1 MWYWFNS
8 PCSEKW
14 TNLRENLGSVSFGS
28 FSHNKSPLT
37 VHPLFFN
44 MAPLLRIE
52 STSFTF
58 PGPTVPWASVRGA
71 AGLGRLALR
80 WGSGSPKPQTPAPG
94 QPLVG
99 TDQPGNWVTP
109 RPGRPL
115 SKRLISKWFE
125 VKLSLSFFYISVEGF
140 RGFRNVVGCME
151 HFCTS
156 LMGDGSADKT
166 PAHKQKRFK
175 KANAH
180 KRKGWKKLGETW
192 IQTSKRSVGAPCPRL
207 PVLR

>member
-1 MWYWFNS
+1 MNMWISSLMRLLKSFPNKLWLIKHGKKHLKFDNGS
-8 PCSEKW
+8 SSTFC
-14 TNLRENLGSVSFGS
+14 NLSS
-28 FSHNKSPLT
+28 
-37 VHPLFFN
+37 
-44 MAPLLRIE
+44 LLRIE

-115 SKRLISKWFE
+115 FQRLISKWFE
-125 VKLSLSFFYISVEGF
+125 VKLSLSTVISFSYFDEGF

-166 PAHKQKRFK
+166 PAHKQKIFK

-180 KRKGWKKLGETW
+180 KRKGLK
-192 IQTSKRSVGAPCPRL
+192 
-207 PVLR
+207 

>member
-1 MWYWFNS
+1 MDYKGGKKHLKCDNGS
-8 PCSEKW
+8 ILLAQRNGQILEKILDLLHLEVFP
-14 TNLRENLGSVSFGS
+14 TTKAPLHCYSSSTFCNLSS
-28 FSHNKSPLT
+28 
-37 VHPLFFN
+37 
-44 MAPLLRIE
+44 LLRIE

-115 SKRLISKWFE
+115 SQRLI
-125 VKLSLSFFYISVEGF
+125 
-140 RGFRNVVGCME
+140 
-151 HFCTS
+151 
-156 LMGDGSADKT
+156 
-166 PAHKQKRFK
+166 
-175 KANAH
+175 
-180 KRKGWKKLGETW
+180 
-192 IQTSKRSVGAPCPRL
+192 
-207 PVLR
+207 